1 MAVADII
8 RILGVNP
15 VYRNRVVHT
24 EISEPE
30 FPEYGTLEIPLE
42 DTLTSY
48 LKQHRIRLYSHQCEA
63 INRIRSGK
71 NVIITTPTA
80 SGKTLAFNIPV
91 FACLEADPEARALYL
106 YPTKALSNDQLA
118 TLEQMAQFTGISA
131 RPAIYDGD
139 TPQSK
144 RAAIRENSRVII
156 SNPYELHHVLSWHAK
171 WRPFFSKLKFII
183 IDEAHRYRGVFGSH
197 IAFLLRRLE
206 RVCHFYGS
214 EPKFILSTATL
225 ANPMEFAGK
234 LTGLPFELVDVDG
247 SPHGR
252 KHFVL
257 YNPFYDGVG
266 ERSTYQETKDLL
278 VSCVK
283 DNLQTLCFTGA
294 RKMAELVTLWARE
307 DARRSSARLSESIS
321 AYRAGYLPEERR
333 AIERQL
339 KEGTMKGVVSTNA
352 LELGIDVGSLDAVI
366 IAGYPGTMM
375 STRQQ
380 AGRAGRKGGDSL
392 AILVAFANPLDQ
404 YFMHHPQNF
413 FSRSHEHAIID
424 TGNPYIISGHL
435 LCAAAEL
442 PLRETPDREYF
453 GATFPELLYE
463 LASADLIKKT
473 SRGWVYS
480 GRGRAADAV
489 TLDGIPESSFRILCH
504 GRLLETMD
512 RAQAYREA
520 HKGAIM
526 LHQGETFVVNE
537 MDLETHTVRVTETDV
552 DYYTQPLKEVDLSI
566 IDILET
572 RMVHGARCAFG
583 DVEVTEKYT
592 GYKIKRKDTI
602 IGIEP
607 LDLPPITF
615 RTKAFWVISAPG
627 TEQRIIDS
635 NLDLAGGLHGAE
647 HAIIAL
653 MPLHVMCDR
662 WDIGGLSS
670 PGFGENCEPTVFV
683 YDGYEGGIGLAEK
696 AYEILSEVFSSAHE
710 LVRDCGCDEGCPS
723 CIYSPKCG
731 NDNQPLDKEA
741 AILILGDLC
750 TPTERSECS
759 GFSTESEQVFPPP
772 GDINLRVSPDV
783 PGSPVPV
790 HQQK

>member
-1 MAVADII
+1 MAVADVI
-8 RILGVNP
+8 RLLSVNP
-15 VYRNRVVHT
+15 LYRNRMIYT
-24 EISEPE
+24 ESTGPV
-30 FPEYGTLEIPLE
+30 PPRYGTLDMPLD
-42 DTLTSY
+42 DTLESY
-48 LKQHRIRLYSHQCEA
+48 LRQHRIRLYSHQCEA
-63 INRIRSGK
+63 VNRIRTGK

-80 SGKTLAFNIPV
+80 SGKTLVFNLPV
-91 FACLEADPEARALYL
+91 FEGLESDTEARALYL
-106 YPTKALSNDQLA
+106 YPTKALSHDQLA

-144 RAAIRENSRVII
+144 RAAVRENSRIII
-156 SNPYELHHVLSWHAK
+156 SNPHEIHQVLSWHAK
-171 WRPFFSKLKFII
+171 WRPFFSHLKFIV

-197 IAFLLRRLE
+197 IALLLRRLV
-206 RVCHFYGS
+206 RLCHFYGS
-214 EPKFILSTATL
+214 APQFILSTATL
-225 ANPMEFAGK
+225 ANPLEFAGK
-234 LTGLPFELVDVDG
+234 LTGLPFELVNEDG

-257 YNPFYDGVG
+257 YNPFYDGIG

-283 DNLQTLCFTGA
+283 DNLQTLCFTGS

-307 DARRSSARLSESIS
+307 DVRRSSARLSESIS

-333 AIERQL
+333 VIERHL

-352 LELGIDVGSLDAVI
+352 LELGIDIGSLDAVI

-380 AGRAGRKGGDSL
+380 AGRAGRKGDDSL

-404 YFMHHPQNF
+404 YFMHHPHHF

-424 TGNPYIISGHL
+424 TGNPYIVSGHL

-442 PLRETPDREYF
+442 PLRESQDQEFF
-453 GATFPELLYE
+453 GETFPKLLSE
-463 LASADLIKKT
+463 LASSDLIRKT

-489 TLDGIPESSFRILCH
+489 RLDGIPGSTFRIMCH
-504 GRLLETMD
+504 GRLLETMNQ
-512 RAQAYREA
+512 AQAYREA
-520 HKGAIM
+520 HTGAIM
-526 LHQGETFVVNE
+526 LHQGETYVVNE
-537 MDLETHTVRVTETDV
+537 MDLETHTIRVTETDV
-552 DYYTQPLKEVDLSI
+552 DYYTQPLKQVDLSVI
-566 IDILET
+566 EVLET
-572 RMVHGARCAFG
+572 RVIQGARCAFG
-583 DVEVTEKYT
+583 EVEVTEQYT
-592 GYKIKRKDTI
+592 SYKIKRKDTI
-602 IGIEP
+602 IGVEP

-615 RTKAFWVISAPG
+615 RTKAFWFVPTPD
-627 TEQRIIDS
+627 TEQRITCSD
-635 NLDLAGGLHGAE
+635 LDFAGGLHGAE

-662 WDIGGLSS
+662 WDVGGISS
-670 PGFGENCEPTVFV
+670 PGFGEPCEPVVFV

-696 AYEILSEVFSSAHE
+696 AYEILPDVFSSAHE
-710 LVRDCGCDEGCPS
+710 LVRDCGCDVGCPS

-731 NDNQPLDKEA
+731 NDNQPLDKES

-750 TPTERSECS
+750 APQE
-759 GFSTESEQVFPPP
+759 
-772 GDINLRVSPDV
+772 
-783 PGSPVPV
+783 
-790 HQQK
+790 KK

>member
-8 RILGVNP
+8 RLLGVNP

-30 FPEYGTLEIPLE
+30 FPKYGTLEIPLE

-91 FACLEADPEARALYL
+91 FECLEADTEARALYL

-118 TLEQMAQFTGISA
+118 TLEQMVQFTGISA

-144 RAAIRENSRVII
+144 RAAIRENSRIII
-156 SNPYELHHVLSWHAK
+156 SNPYELHQVLSWHAK
-171 WRPFFSKLKFII
+171 WRPFFSKLKFIV

-197 IAFLLRRLE
+197 VAFLLRRLE
-206 RVCHFYGS
+206 RVCQFYGS

-257 YNPFYDGVG
+257 YNPFYDGIG

-404 YFMHHPQNF
+404 YFMHHPQHF
-413 FSRSHEHAIID
+413 FSRSHEYAIID
-424 TGNPYIISGHL
+424 TRNPYIVSGHL

-442 PLRETPDREYF
+442 PLLEIPDQEYF
-453 GATFPELLYE
+453 GETFPDLLSE
-463 LASADLIKKT
+463 LAFSNLIRKT

-489 TLDGIPESSFRILCH
+489 RLDGIPGSTFRILCH

-526 LHQGETFVVNE
+526 LHQGDTYVVSE

-566 IDILET
+566 IETLET
-572 RMVHGARCAFG
+572 HMITGVTCAFG
-583 DVEVTEKYT
+583 DVEVTEQYT

-602 IGIEP
+602 IGVEP
-607 LDLPPITF
+607 LFLPPLTF
-615 RTKAFWVISAPG
+615 RTKAFWFVAAPD
-627 TEQRIIDS
+627 TEHRIVHS

-670 PGFGENCEPTVFV
+670 PAFGENCEPTIFV

-696 AYEILSEVFSSAHE
+696 AYELLPALFSNAHE
-710 LVRDCGCDEGCPS
+710 LVRDCRCDDGCPS

-741 AILILGDLC
+741 AVMILRDLC
-750 TPTERSECS
+750 TFTEKSECPGLS
-759 GFSTESEQVFPPP
+759 AESEQAF
-772 GDINLRVSPDV
+772 L
-783 PGSPVPV
+783 
-790 HQQK
+790 

>member
-1 MAVADII
+1 MAVADVI
-8 RILGVNP
+8 RLINVNP
-15 VYRNRVVHT
+15 VYRNRVVYT
-24 EISEPE
+24 ETTEPVS
-30 FPEYGTLEIPLE
+30 PLYGTLHAPLG
-42 DTLTSY
+42 DTLESY
-48 LKQHRIRLYSHQCEA
+48 LSHRRIRLYSHQCEA
-63 INRIRSGK
+63 VNRIRTGK

-91 FACLEADPEARALYL
+91 FEGLEADPEARALYI
-106 YPTKALSNDQLA
+106 YPTKALSNDQFA

-144 RAAIRENSRVII
+144 RAAIRQNARIII
-156 SNPYELHHVLSWHAK
+156 SNPHELHQVLSFHTKWH
-171 WRPFFSKLKFII
+171 PFFSHLKFIV

-197 IAFLLRRLE
+197 IALLLRRLV
-206 RVCHFYGS
+206 RLCHFYGS
-214 EPKFILSTATL
+214 APQFILSTATL
-225 ANPMEFAGK
+225 ANPLEFAGK
-234 LTGLPFELVDVDG
+234 LTGLPFDLVDEDG

-257 YNPFYDGVG
+257 YNPFYDGIG

-283 DNLQTLCFTGA
+283 ENLQVLCFTGS

-307 DARRSSARLSESIS
+307 DIRRSSARLAESIS

-339 KEGTMKGVVSTNA
+339 KEGSIKGVVSTNA
-352 LELGIDVGSLDAVI
+352 LELGIDIGSLDAVV

-380 AGRAGRKGGDSL
+380 AGRAGRKGDDSI

-404 YFMHHPQNF
+404 YFMHHPHHF

-424 TGNPYIISGHL
+424 TGNPYIVSGHL

-442 PLRETPDREYF
+442 PLRETHDREYF
-453 GATFPELLYE
+453 GESFPELLSE
-463 LASADLIKKT
+463 LASGDLIRKT

-489 TLDGIPESSFRILCH
+489 RLDGIPGSTFRILCR

-520 HKGAIM
+520 HTGAIM
-526 LHQGETFVVNE
+526 LHQGETYIVSE
-537 MDLETHTVRVTETDV
+537 MDLETHIVRVTETDV
-552 DYYTQPLKEVDLSI
+552 DYYTQPLKQVDLSVI
-566 IDILET
+566 EVQET
-572 RMVHGARCAFG
+572 RVIEGARCAFG
-583 DVEVTEKYT
+583 EVEVTEQYT
-592 GYKIKRKDTI
+592 SYKIKRKDTI
-602 IGIEP
+602 IGVEP

-615 RTKAFWVISAPG
+615 RTKAFWFVPVPD
-627 TEQRIIDS
+627 TEQRITGS

-647 HAIIAL
+647 HAIIAM

-670 PGFGENCEPTVFV
+670 PAFGENGEPVVFV

-696 AYEILSEVFSSAHE
+696 AYEILPDIFSSAHE
-710 LVRDCGCDEGCPS
+710 LVRDCRCEEGCPS

-731 NDNQPLDKEA
+731 NDNQPLDKVA
-741 AILILGDLC
+741 AMIILKDLC
-750 TPTERSECS
+750 SPTEKSECS
-759 GFSTESEQVFPPP
+759 GMSAEPGQV
-772 GDINLRVSPDV
+772 LL
-783 PGSPVPV
+783 
-790 HQQK
+790 

>member
-1 MAVADII
+1 MLYHLRCSFSTSWENLLAVIDVI
-8 RILGVNP
+8 RLLSTNP
-15 VYRNRVVHT
+15 VYRNRLVYT
-24 EISEPE
+24 ETTGPV
-30 FPEYGTLEIPLE
+30 PPRYGTPDIPLGG
-42 DTLTSY
+42 TLDSY
-48 LKQHRIRLYSHQCEA
+48 INQHRIRLYSHQCQA
-63 INRIRSGK
+63 VNVIRSGK

-80 SGKTLAFNIPV
+80 SGKTLAFNLPV
-91 FACLEADPEARALYL
+91 FERLEEDVEARALYL
-106 YPTKALSNDQLA
+106 YPTKALSNDQLT
-118 TLEQMAQFTGISA
+118 TLKQMAQFTGISA

-156 SNPYELHHVLSWHAK
+156 SNPHELHQVLSWHAK
-171 WRPFFSKLKFII
+171 WRPFFSHLKFIV

-197 IAFLLRRLE
+197 ISLLIRRLV
-206 RVCHFYGS
+206 RLCHFYGS
-214 EPKFILSTATL
+214 APQFILSTATL
-225 ANPMEFAGK
+225 ANPLEFAGR
-234 LTGLPFELVDVDG
+234 LTGQPFELVDEDG

-257 YNPFYDGVG
+257 YNPFYDNIG

-283 DNLQTLCFTGA
+283 DDLQTLCFTGS

-307 DARRSSARLSESIS
+307 DARRSSARLAESIS

-333 AIERQL
+333 AIERRL

-380 AGRAGRKGGDSL
+380 AGRAGRKGDDSL

-404 YFMHHPQNF
+404 YFMHHPHHF

-424 TGNPYIISGHL
+424 TGNPYIVSGHL

-442 PLRETPDREYF
+442 PLREDQDRAYF
-453 GATFPELLYE
+453 GETFPGLLTE
-463 LASADLIKKT
+463 LASTDLIRKT
-473 SRGWVYS
+473 SRGWIYS

-489 TLDGIPESSFRILCH
+489 KLDGIPGSTFRILCH

-526 LHQGETFVVNE
+526 LHQGETYVVTE
-537 MDLETHTVRVTETDV
+537 MDLETHTIRVTETDV
-552 DYYTQPLKEVDLSI
+552 DYYTQPLKNVNLSI
-566 IDILET
+566 IEILET
-572 RMVHGARCAFG
+572 RIVQGARCAFG
-583 DVEVTEKYT
+583 DVEVTEQYT

-602 IGIEP
+602 IGLEP

-615 RTKAFWVISAPG
+615 RTKAFWLIPSPES
-627 TEQRIIDS
+627 EQQIVRLR
-635 NLDLAGGLHGAE
+635 LDLAGGLHGAE

-670 PGFGENCEPTVFV
+670 PSFGEHGEPIVFV

-696 AYEILSEVFSSAHE
+696 AFQILPDVFSSAHE
-710 LVRDCGCDEGCPS
+710 LVRDCRCDEGCPS

-731 NDNQPLDKEA
+731 NDNQPLDKKA
-741 AILILGDLC
+741 ATLLLEDLC
-750 TPTERSECS
+750 TRQEKSEWS
-759 GFSTESEQVFPPP
+759 GLSGES
-772 GDINLRVSPDV
+772 G
-783 PGSPVPV
+783 
-790 HQQK
+790 

>member
-1 MAVADII
+1 MAVADVI
-8 RILGVNP
+8 RLLGVNP
-15 VYRNRVVHT
+15 IYRNRMVHT
-24 EISEPE
+24 ETTGPV
-30 FPEYGTLEIPLE
+30 PARYGTLELPLG
-42 DTLTSY
+42 DTLESY
-48 LKQHRIRLYSHQCEA
+48 ITQHRIRLYSHQCDA

-91 FACLEADPEARALYL
+91 FERLELDMDARALYL

-118 TLEQMAQFTGISA
+118 TIEQMAQFTGISA

-144 RAAIRENSRVII
+144 RAVVRENSRIII
-156 SNPYELHHVLSWHAK
+156 SNPHELHQVLSWHAK
-171 WRPFFSKLKFII
+171 WRPFFSHLKFIV

-197 IAFLLRRLE
+197 IALLLRRLV
-206 RVCHFYGS
+206 RLCHFYGS
-214 EPKFILSTATL
+214 APQFILSTATL
-225 ANPMEFAGK
+225 ANPLEFSGK
-234 LTGLPFELVDVDG
+234 LTGLPFELVDGDG

-257 YNPFYDGVG
+257 YNPFYDGIG

-283 DNLQTLCFTGA
+283 DNLQTLCFTGS

-307 DARRSSARLSESIS
+307 DARRSSARLAESIS

-333 AIERQL
+333 IIERQL

-380 AGRAGRKGGDSL
+380 AGRAGRKGDESL

-404 YFMHHPQNF
+404 YFMNHPTHF

-424 TGNPYIISGHL
+424 TGNPYIVSGHL

-453 GATFPELLYE
+453 GETFPELLSE
-463 LASADLIKKT
+463 LASSDLIRKT

-489 TLDGIPESSFRILCH
+489 RLDGIPGSTFRILCH

-526 LHQGETFVVNE
+526 LHQGETYVVNE
-537 MDLETHTVRVTETDV
+537 MDLETHTVRVTETEV

-566 IDILET
+566 IETLET
-572 RMVHGARCAFG
+572 HIITGVTCAFG
-583 DVEVTEKYT
+583 DVEVTEQYT

-602 IGIEP
+602 IGVEP
-607 LDLPPITF
+607 LFLPPLTF
-615 RTKAFWVISAPG
+615 RTKAFWFMPAPE
-627 TEQRIIDS
+627 TEHCIVHS

-670 PGFGENCEPTVFV
+670 PAFGENCEPTIFV
-683 YDGYEGGIGLAEK
+683 YNEYEGGIGLSEK
-696 AYEILSEVFSSAHE
+696 AYELLPALFSNAHE
-710 LVRDCGCDEGCPS
+710 LVRDCGCDDGCPS

-741 AILILGDLC
+741 AVMILRDLC
-750 TPTERSECS
+750 TFTEKSECPGLS
-759 GFSTESEQVFPPP
+759 AESEQAF
-772 GDINLRVSPDV
+772 L
-783 PGSPVPV
+783 
-790 HQQK
+790 

>member
-1 MAVADII
+1 MAVADVI
-8 RILGVNP
+8 RLLGVNP
-15 VYRNRVVHT
+15 LYRNRTVHT
-24 EISEPE
+24 ETTGPV
-30 FPEYGTLEIPLE
+30 PPRYGTLELPLG
-42 DTLTSY
+42 DTLESY
-48 LKQHRIRLYSHQCEA
+48 ISQHRIRLYSHQCDT

-80 SGKTLAFNIPV
+80 SGKTLAFNLPV
-91 FACLEADPEARALYL
+91 FEGLEGNSEARALYL

-139 TPQSK
+139 TPQSR
-144 RAAIRENSRVII
+144 RAAVRENSRIVI
-156 SNPYELHHVLSWHAK
+156 SNPHELHQALAWHAK
-171 WRPFFSKLKFII
+171 WRPFFSHLKFIV

-197 IAFLLRRLE
+197 IALLLRRLV
-206 RVCHFYGS
+206 RLCHFYGS
-214 EPKFILSTATL
+214 APQFILSTATL
-225 ANPMEFAGK
+225 ANPLEFAGK
-234 LTGLPFELVDVDG
+234 LTGLPFELVDEDG
-247 SPHGR
+247 SSHGR

-257 YNPFYDGVG
+257 YNPFYDGIG

-283 DNLQTLCFTGA
+283 KDLQTLCFTGS

-307 DARRSSARLSESIS
+307 DARRSSEHLAESIS

-333 AIERQL
+333 IIERQL

-380 AGRAGRKGGDSL
+380 AGRAGRKGDDSL

-404 YFMHHPQNF
+404 YFMHHPQHF
-413 FSRSHEHAIID
+413 FNRSHEHAVID
-424 TGNPYIISGHL
+424 TGNPYIVSGHL

-442 PLRETPDREYF
+442 PLRETLDREYF
-453 GATFPELLYE
+453 GEKFPELLSE
-463 LASADLIKKT
+463 LASSDLIRKT

-480 GRGRAADAV
+480 GRGRAAEAV
-489 TLDGIPESSFRILCH
+489 RLDGIPGSTFRILCH

-526 LHQGETFVVNE
+526 LHQGETYVVNE
-537 MDLETHTVRVTETDV
+537 MDLETHTSRVTETEV

-566 IDILET
+566 IEILET
-572 RMVHGARCAFG
+572 RMIHGVRCAFG
-583 DVEVTEKYT
+583 DVEVTEQYT

-602 IGIEP
+602 IGVEP
-607 LDLPPITF
+607 LDLPMITF
-615 RTKAFWVISAPG
+615 RTKAFWFISAPD
-627 TEQRIIDS
+627 TEQRLARS

-670 PGFGENCEPTVFV
+670 PAFGENCEPTVFV

-696 AYEILSEVFSSAHE
+696 AYELLPALFLSAHE

-741 AILILGDLC
+741 AVMILRDLC
-750 TPTERSECS
+750 AFTEKSECPKLS
-759 GFSTESEQVFPPP
+759 AESEQAF
-772 GDINLRVSPDV
+772 L
-783 PGSPVPV
+783 
-790 HQQK
+790 